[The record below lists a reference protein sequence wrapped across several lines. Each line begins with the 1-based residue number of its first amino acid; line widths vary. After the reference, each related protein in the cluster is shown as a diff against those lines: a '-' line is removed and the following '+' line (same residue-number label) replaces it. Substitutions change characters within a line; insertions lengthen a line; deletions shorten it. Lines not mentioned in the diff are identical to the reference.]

1 MLINDTTFLL
11 DESLESLKRIH
22 EVQEEMKNKE
32 QWDLLPRVNRAGFQS
47 ALYLFWLFF
56 CNTRPLKKLLNKGQH
71 QKAAQEKQF
80 SMLFP
85 AATMAMV
92 TLDAILQKTSFCVVT
107 VWLAKSV
114 VWSGNSRKL

>member
-1 MLINDTTFLL
+1 MVFKVPFTYFD
-11 DESLESLKRIH
+11 
-22 EVQEEMKNKE
+22 
-32 QWDLLPRVNRAGFQS
+32 W
-47 ALYLFWLFF
+47 FF

-85 AATMAMV
+85 AATMAVV
-92 TLDAILQKTSFCVVT
+92 TLDAILQKTSFCVVM

-114 VWSGNSRKL
+114 V